1 MSVGGARLSSMEIDI
16 GGIFGP
22 VLLGT
27 GIVCMAWALILAVG
41 GGSDFAFTTD
51 PYLLPHDDDSEEEA
65 EIRREMRQRSGRSNA
80 QMTGLVGLTLA
91 VVGLVLVLT

>member
-1 MSVGGARLSSMEIDI
+1 MSVGGAKLPSMEIDI

-41 GGSDFAFTTD
+41 DRGGFAFHD
-51 PYLLPHDDDSEEEA
+51 RPLPSST
-65 EIRREMRQRSGRSNA
+65 RR
-80 QMTGLVGLTLA
+80 
-91 VVGLVLVLT
+91 